1 VIIGPTP
8 FPLSETSP
16 ARVVTGV
23 GVPSISADGSTA
35 FVAKLKDEQPVIV
48 ADTATSPLAIMAQ
61 SGAPAP
67 GADPASFGKFADPV
81 YNAQS
86 QVAFLATLRGSGVSG
101 KTQNGVWWKSNT
113 GLSLVAR
120 AGAGVPAIPAAKWSS
135 FVTLALPDNAG
146 PVFLAKLASNSKD
159 PRLPSDVTKT
169 SNIGLFSIDSNRSLR
184 LLVRTGDLLEVRG
197 AQKELSQIT
206 ILGAVS
212 GSPGQAR
219 SYNASGGLIFRATF
233 TDRTQAIMRIHLP

>member
-1 VIIGPTP
+1 WLFALQLRHEI
-8 FPLSETSP
+8 
-16 ARVVTGV
+16 
-23 GVPSISADGSTA
+23 GVPSISANRSTA
-35 FVAKLKDEQPVIV
+35 FMAKLTGDQQVIV
-48 ADTATSPLAIMAQ
+48 PDTTAPPLTIMAQ
-61 SGAPAP
+61 AGAPAP

-86 QVAFLATLRGSGVSG
+86 QVAFLATLRGSGITA

-120 AGAGVPAIPAAKWSS
+120 AGAGIPTIPAAKWNA

-146 PVFLAKLASNSKD
+146 PVFLAKLAANSED

-169 SNIGLFSIDSNRSLR
+169 TNLGLFSVDSNGAQR
-184 LLVRTGDLLEVRG
+184 LLVRTGDRLEVRG
-197 AQKELSQIT
+197 TQKELSMIT
-206 ILGAVS
+206 ILGAVP

-219 SYNASGGLIFRATF
+219 SYNTTGDLVFRATF